1 MQNNICIEILREEK
15 IIDLIN
21 LVQTVTKEAL
31 SNLNVNS
38 FIKELEGRIKYMSEE
53 KEYTIDR
60 FENDI
65 AICEDR
71 NTREMISIPKKNL
84 PEGIKEGSILTYKDG
99 KYSINIEKEKEVSE
113 RIKEKMDKL
122 WNN

>member
-1 MQNNICIEILREEK
+1 
-15 IIDLIN
+15 
-21 LVQTVTKEAL
+21 
-31 SNLNVNS
+31 
-38 FIKELEGRIKYMSEE
+38 MSEE

-71 NTREMISIPKKNL
+71 DTKEMVNIQKKEL
-84 PEGIKEGSILTYKDG
+84 PEGIKEGSILTYRDG
-99 KYSINIEKEKEVSE
+99 KYSINIEKGKKVSD

-122 WNN
+122 WND

>member
-1 MQNNICIEILREEK
+1 ME
-15 IIDLIN
+15 
-21 LVQTVTKEAL
+21 LVQTVAEEAL
-31 SNLNVNS
+31 SNLDINS
-38 FIKELEGRIKYMSEE
+38 FIKELESRMKYMSEE

-71 NTREMISIPKKNL
+71 DTKEMVNIQKKEL
-84 PEGIKEGSILTYKDG
+84 PEGIKEGSILTYRDG
-99 KYSINIEKEKEVSE
+99 KYSINIEKEKKVSD

-122 WNN
+122 WND

>member
-38 FIKELEGRIKYMSEE
+38 FIKELEGRIKYIKKE

>member
-1 MQNNICIEILREEK
+1 M
-15 IIDLIN
+15 N

-31 SNLNVNS
+31 SNLNVDS

-71 NTREMISIPKKNL
+71 NTRKMTSIPKKNL

>member
-1 MQNNICIEILREEK
+1 MN
-15 IIDLIN
+15 LI
-21 LVQTVTKEAL
+21 QTVAEEAL
-31 SNLNVNS
+31 SNLDINS
-38 FIKELEGRIKYMSEE
+38 FIKELESRMKCMSEE

-71 NTREMISIPKKNL
+71 DTKEMINIQKKDL
-84 PEGIKEGSILTYKDG
+84 PEGIKEGSILKYRDG